1 MTRCRVCVGVSP
13 ATTEKIPAPTL
24 SLRPALAWP
33 EVLPGA
39 GLVCLSVYILH
50 LINLVCEQLAFLL
63 PREQQTKTFW
73 GNFPFL
79 ENSDVFTDSVM
90 PQIEKILHKYFPKT
104 LK

>member
-1 MTRCRVCVGVSP
+1 MCVGVSP
-13 ATTEKIPAPTL
+13 ATTEKNSCADLVTAPSI
-24 SLRPALAWP
+24 SL
-33 EVLPGA
+33 A
-39 GLVCLSVYILH
+39 GGVAGSRSSVSVYILH

-63 PREQQTKTFW
+63 PMEQQTKTFW

>member
-13 ATTEKIPAPTL
+13 ATTEKIPVLT
-24 SLRPALAWP
+24 
-33 EVLPGA
+33 LPGA

-63 PREQQTKTFW
+63 PMEQQTKTFW

-90 PQIEKILHKYFPKT
+90 PQIEKILHKYSPKT